1 MVKNRHFPGHPACK
15 TFPKM
20 TFNQSPPA
28 RHTGEEGGVS
38 AGAGRDQM
46 AVSDNSPAI
55 HGWVLDTKNGK
66 VP

>member
-1 MVKNRHFPGHPACK
+1 
-15 TFPKM
+15 M